1 IWGRAIEEKNILI
14 SNEGPFNTPP
24 GHVPIK
30 NTMVVPIVFRDEVI
44 STIHI
49 ANKPGG
55 YSEEDRVILGMVAN
69 QISPVLNARIHR
81 DRQDKKRELAE
92 EALRKSES
100 QLRAIFDY
108 TGVSITLSS
117 NGRWVKWNRTFEE
130 MTGYTS
136 SELQHLSVLDLTHPD
151 DIDISKKH
159 RADLLAGRIDS
170 YRLEK
175 RYIHKN
181 GHTIWIDLLVTPIRN
196 ADGEIVNL
204 IATSTDIT
212 NRKRIEEE
220 LRQAKQIAEEANRSK
235 SSFLANMSH
244 EIRTPLNGI
253 IGMTELA
260 METELSLEQR
270 DYLDMVKIS
279 ADTLLSLINDILDFS
294 KIEAGRLDI
303 DTINFK
309 LRDSL
314 GTMMKALAVKAH
326 EKGLELAYRIEPD
339 VPDRL
344 LGDPSRIRQVVLN
357 LIGNAIKFTEAGEVV
372 LEVESSYKANDEVV
386 LHFSVRDTGIGIPE
400 DKIERIFEPFTQA
413 DGSTTREYGGT
424 GLGLTICS
432 RLVSL
437 MGGRIWVESE
447 AGQGSTFHFDIRAG
461 ISKGELAETIPI
473 KIGQLRGLKVL
484 VVDDN
489 ATNRLILKEML
500 QGWDVKPTLVD
511 NGFAALDAL
520 EQAKENNE
528 LFQLAILDS
537 FMPQM
542 DGFELA
548 KRIKG
553 HPINGNIKM
562 IVLTSASQR
571 GDAERCKELGISA
584 YLTKPVGHS
593 DLLDAI
599 LTVLGTPMPDADKTS
614 LVTRHSLKES
624 RTKLKILLA
633 EDNLINQRLAQAIL
647 EGRGH
652 SVSVAN
658 NGAEAISKLDVFKF
672 DMVLMDVQMP
682 VMDGITATE
691 RIREKER
698 LTGGHVPIIAMTA
711 FAMKGDQERC
721 LEAGMNGYITKPIN
735 PKEAIR
741 YIESLAPKPKE
752 IEQAEEHL
760 EPNKAFDSDSFMDR
774 CDNRLELATELIT
787 GFCDNYAKYIDDIHD
802 AIESD
807 NPEKLYHSAHFF
819 KGTSS
824 MFSAQRTVE
833 LAREL
838 ELMGKNNQLNK
849 SKEVF
854 DQLVKEVEIVVIE
867 LKKFIS

>member
-1 IWGRAIEEKNILI
+1 
-14 SNEGPFNTPP
+14 
-24 GHVPIK
+24 V
-30 NTMVVPIVFRDEVI
+30 
-44 STIHI
+44 
-49 ANKPGG
+49 
-55 YSEEDRVILGMVAN
+55 
-69 QISPVLNARIHR
+69 
-81 DRQDKKRELAE
+81 
-92 EALRKSES
+92 
-100 QLRAIFDY
+100 
-108 TGVSITLSS
+108 
-117 NGRWVKWNRTFEE
+117 
-130 MTGYTS
+130 
-136 SELQHLSVLDLTHPD
+136 DLTHPD

-159 RADLLAGRIDS
+159 RADLLAGRTDS

-181 GHTIWIDLLVTPIRN
+181 GQTIWIDLLVTPIRN

-212 NRKRIEEE
+212 KRKQMEEE
-220 LRQAKQIAEEANRSK
+220 LRQAKQTAEEASRSK
-235 SSFLANMSH
+235 SNFLANMSH

-260 METELSLEQR
+260 LGTVLSLEQR

-294 KIEAGRLDI
+294 KIEAGRLDVDNI
-303 DTINFK
+303 DFK

-314 GTMMKALAVKAH
+314 GAMMKALAVKAH
-326 EKGLELAYRIEPD
+326 EKGLELAYRIQPD

-344 LGDPSRIRQVVLN
+344 LGDPARIRQVVLN
-357 LIGNAIKFTEAGEVV
+357 LIGNAIKFTDAGEVV
-372 LEVESSYKANDEVV
+372 LEVELSSQTNDEVA

-400 DKIERIFEPFTQA
+400 DKKGRIFEPFTQA

-447 AGQGSTFHFDIRAG
+447 VGQGSTFHFDIR
-461 ISKGELAETIPI
+461 STVSEGEIVETIPI
-473 KIGQLRGLKVL
+473 ELVQLKGLKVL

-489 ATNRLILKEML
+489 ATNRIILKEML
-500 QGWDVKPTLVD
+500 KGWEVKPTLVD
-511 NGFAALDAL
+511 SGLAALAAL
-520 EQAKENNE
+520 GRAKENNE
-528 LFQLAILDS
+528 PFNLAILDLL
-537 FMPQM
+537 MPQM

-548 KRIKG
+548 KKIKG
-553 HPINGNIKM
+553 NPIHGNIKM
-562 IVLTSASQR
+562 ILLTSASQR
-571 GDAERCKELGISA
+571 GDADRCKESGISA
-584 YLTKPVGHS
+584 YLNKPVGHS

-599 LTVLGTPMPDADKTS
+599 LTVLGAPMPEADQKS
-614 LVTRHSLKES
+614 LVTRHALKES

-658 NGAEAISKLDVFKF
+658 NGAEAISELDVFKF

-698 LTGGHVPIIAMTA
+698 LTGGHIPVIAMTA

-721 LEAGMNGYITKPIN
+721 IAAGMDGYITKPIDPN
-735 PKEAIR
+735 EAIR
-741 YIESLAPKPKE
+741 YIESLAQEPKKV
-752 IEQAEEHL
+752 EQTEEPL
-760 EPNKAFDSDSFMDR
+760 GPNKVFDRNSFMER
-774 CDNRLELATELIT
+774 CVNNMELAIELIT
-787 GFCDNYAKYIDDIHD
+787 GFCDNYSKYIDDIHD
-802 AIESD
+802 AIDSG
-807 NPEKLYHSAHFF
+807 NHEKLHHSAHFL
-819 KGTSS
+819 KGTTS

-838 ELMGKNNQLNK
+838 ELMGKNGQMEK
-849 SKEVF
+849 AEEVF
-854 DQLVKEVEIVVIE
+854 DQLVKEMELVVME